1 MEDFESFYLS
11 RQKTHKLMWV
21 YGQGTIDIKY
31 NYLKKPYQSTS
42 TAIQYAILLILE
54 KADETGTKLS
64 VEEITGKLAY
74 NPNLIINEVT
84 GLLFNS
90 SYNPKKDLKNGVIR
104 TDLKKDE
111 QMTLKT
117 NVWLNK
123 EFIINSLK
131 FSTIPQIIK
140 VRFFKLFL
148 LKFYLYFR
156 NQQLKKKNKL
166 KWRHKI

>member
-42 TAIQYAILLILE
+42 TAIQYSILLILE

-84 GLLFNS
+84 GLLFNI
-90 SYNPKKDLKNGVIR
+90 SYNPKKDLKNGVIT

-111 QMTLKT
+111 QMNLKT

-123 EFIINSLK
+123 EFSINSLK

-140 VRFFKLFL
+140 VWFKVLFL
-148 LKFYLYFR
+148 FFIYFLKFR
-156 NQQLKKKNKL
+156 NQQLKKKNK
-166 KWRHKI
+166 